1 MNSIRTFG
9 RPYTCA
15 YYGRKQ
21 IKADYINRVVYANQ
35 NKELALSIS
44 HGGRSQQSIVS
55 LEMGDAGASYNRRNI
70 IKDALVRLGVRV

>member
-1 MNSIRTFG
+1 MNSIRTVG
-9 RPYTCA
+9 RPHNGA

-21 IKADYINRVVYANQ
+21 TKAVYISRVVYANQ
-35 NKELALSIS
+35 SKEIALSIV

-55 LEMGDAGASYNRRNI
+55 LEMGDVGASYNRRNV